1 MLRFPAQEGERDA
14 LTLGQQDRCHVR
26 SREKSNKTH
35 WNSHGFEFSRTL
47 SCNNATTKQPHVAPF
62 VLFAAIA
69 EPLR

>member
-14 LTLGQQDRCHVR
+14 LTLRQQDRCHVR

-47 SCNNATTKQPHVAPF
+47 SCNNATTK
-62 VLFAAIA
+62 
-69 EPLR
+69 